1 MRKASWFN
9 VGSVALGLAFLFD
22 PVLRSDPQGSIA
34 WFTLLG
40 AVVIGLVI
48 LGVASVVI
56 RGLVTSRRA
65 VEDLEERK
73 RAETTSL

>member
-1 MRKASWFN
+1 LRAYI
-9 VGSVALGLAFLFD
+9 VVVALAALGLALLFD
-22 PVLRSDPQGSIA
+22 PALRSDPQGSIA

-48 LGVASVVI
+48 LGVASFVI
-56 RGLVTSRRA
+56 RSLVKSRRA
-65 VEDLEERK
+65 VKDLEERK